1 MQDGVCSALTTL
13 ERRIKESAFG
23 LLPGVT
29 TWATPGVADADKVSR
44 SQNQTSLSGQVRWPS
59 PRATDG
65 RNGGPGQKNG
75 RGKVDM
81 LPGAVAEMWP
91 SPRAHRGGAE
101 LRRWASPDAAVMNDR
116 ESPDTFLAR
125 RARLRAQ
132 DRKRNGNGAGIPL
145 SVMVLMEEAKQPD
158 TPLSADWV
166 EQLMGWPNGWTLPG
180 PLFSALGL
188 QDGERR
194 NTRGKRR
201 G

>member
-1 MQDGVCSALTTL
+1 MQNGVCSALTTL
-13 ERRIKESAFG
+13 ERHIKESAFG
-23 LLPGVT
+23 LRLDVV

-65 RNGGPGQKNG
+65 RNGSPGQKNG
-75 RGKVDM
+75 RGKVDT
-81 LPGAVAEMWP
+81 LPGVVA
-91 SPRAHRGGAE
+91 
-101 LRRWASPDAAVMNDR
+101 RWASPDAALMNSR

-125 RARLRAQ
+125 RSRS
-132 DRKRNGNGAGIPL
+132 GAGIPL

-166 EQLMGWPNGWTLPG
+166 EQLMGWPNGWTLLG
-180 PLFSALGL
+180 PLFSACGP
-188 QDGERR
+188 QGGGQR